1 MDLQKQ
7 KGEERTI
14 KELLT
19 VEKSKLE
26 GELEK
31 KKAKRRMT
39 EMEL

>member
-26 GELEK
+26 GELER